1 MAESHSDADAT
12 CTEGGNI
19 SIAIIGSNVDVK
31 TPDNQ
36 NINETTLDDAV
47 YTHLEEVNKTKEA
60 INTRYKIYA
69 NYHSRNTQYKAAFTL
84 CATANLPDLHPE
96 CHT

>member
-12 CTEGGNI
+12 CTEGGN
-19 SIAIIGSNVDVK
+19 
-31 TPDNQ
+31 
-36 NINETTLDDAV
+36 
-47 YTHLEEVNKTKEA
+47 